1 MSSLPWYK
9 RDVDAWRGG
18 TRGLSLE
25 LRGFYS
31 ELLDAMWDR
40 QGPIPNDDSK
50 IAIMVGCN
58 KRSVR
63 KLLPHLIACGKV
75 KETPEGL
82 VNDRMIK
89 EISDANSRPIR
100 SEFDLNSRPIRS
112 EFDLKNPKKPMFST
126 RDLEEEKELRKGSD
140 FDLKRKVEEARAYT
154 DSLESIEES
163 GVRQ

>member
-1 MSSLPWYK
+1 M
-9 RDVDAWRGG
+9 
-18 TRGLSLE
+18 SLE

-40 QGPIPNDDSK
+40 QGAIPNDESK
-50 IAIMVGCN
+50 IAAMVGCN

-63 KLLPHLIACGKV
+63 KLLPHLIAFGKV
-75 KETPEGL
+75 RTTPEGL
-82 VNDRMIK
+82 VNDRMVK
-89 EISDANSRPIR
+89 EISDANSRSIR
-100 SEFDLNSRPIRS
+100 AEFELNSSGIRR
-112 EFDLKNPKKPMFST
+112 EFELKNPKKPMFST

-154 DSLESIEES
+154 DSLESIEEG